1 MAGKFVN
8 PNFPQYQSDRNNNK
22 FNCFLEI
29 QSKTTS
35 KISICT
41 LNPLKLSPNQII
53 KFIFDVNFPSWPGNS
68 VNPFL
73 PNIYLTKTIKNYL
86 LFQKFL
92 KNGFNNLYFDP
103 YTFNMIYKSFSY
115 LTSLSRRGPVN
126 PSTSTFGSINLA
138 KTMTNLL
145 VVWKIDK
152 KWQQ

>member
-22 FNCFLEI
+22 FNYFLEI

-41 LNPLKLSPNQII
+41 LYPLKLSPNQII

-68 VNPFL
+68 VNPFF

-86 LFQKFL
+86 LFQTFL
-92 KNGFNNLYFDP
+92 KNGFNNLYFHP

-145 VVWKIDK
+145 AVWKINK
-152 KWQQ
+152 K